1 MKDLGQQVHEELI
14 NSTSVVRAYAGSDVS
29 RNVIEM
35 LDCLGRSYTLDLVHC
50 KLDDLI
56 RIQSAIKQIYAI
68 RNVLAAEGFD
78 IPKI

>member
-1 MKDLGQQVHEELI
+1 MKCLDQQVHEELI
-14 NSTSVVRAYAGSDVS
+14 NATSVVRAYSGSDVS

-35 LDCLGRSYTLDLVHC
+35 LDALGSSYTMDLVHC
-50 KLDDLI
+50 KPEDLI

>member
-1 MKDLGQQVHEELI
+1 MKDLGQQVQQELI
-14 NSTSVVRAYAGSDVS
+14 EASKVVRAYAGSDVS

-35 LDCLGRSYTLDLVHC
+35 LDALGRSYTLDLVHC
-50 KLDDLI
+50 TTDDLV